1 MDGILIALRDAR
13 SGVAK
18 LIEAGYDFHVIT
30 SLSLDKYAKKAR
42 VKNLQNIFGKDV
54 FTNKNVTCLDTGA
67 DKDEALAPYKDS
79 GMYWIEDKTANA
91 VLGADMGL
99 NTLLVNH

>member
-1 MDGILIALRDAR
+1 MC
-13 SGVAK
+13 
-18 LIEAGYDFHVIT
+18 
-30 SLSLDKYAKKAR
+30 
-42 VKNLQNIFGKDV
+42 LQA
-54 FTNKNVTCLDTGA
+54 KNVTCLDTGA

-99 NTLLVNH
+99 NTLLVNHGHKLNPVMIFGLHGLLTGLQFVM

>member
-1 MDGILIALRDAR
+1 M
-13 SGVAK
+13 
-18 LIEAGYDFHVIT
+18 
-30 SLSLDKYAKKAR
+30 
-42 VKNLQNIFGKDV
+42 

-67 DKDEALAPYKDS
+67 DKDEAFAPYKDS

-99 NTLLVNH
+99 NNSTCKSWT